1 MADELE
7 TLGLDGLPGIVAQ
20 LGQATAVAAA
30 RVVHASLP
38 SPGFSASPAEH
49 YYAVAAT
56 RLEFRFLFVRKAS
69 QVLLFFHK
77 QKTEVR
83 PLSGTLR
90 LQLVARDER
99 LAPPPFDAEASSPP
113 SGRQPAEAVRFRLRL
128 PAFIDLS
135 PSLEERVRYAP
146 EGAAAESLVLFRI
159 GPAAQHRLAI
169 ALAPTLEQSRI
180 VYFDGVRHELS
191 AGWPARPFLDL
202 ARAIRHFAL
211 EAQREDEP
219 LPSENILDLDLS
231 GMRKDNDAGRVIQ
244 TLVAAYLQTESALPL
259 PPPPPGTLSAE
270 LARTERDAELRSAGL
285 LPGYEIASYR
295 AEVQLRLS
303 ADGLLHS
310 EGEAVYLGLR
320 LAVRRAA
327 AGLAV
332 ELALSP
338 PDFLITGRLFDA
350 FVEAIRSQKPGAD
363 FPPELSRP
371 EAWSELVTSAQ
382 SELSIFRIRRAGEVD
397 EDLLLLPVPRS
408 ERVLLCSLEAVID
421 GSAPLPRVHISRLRL
436 RFDSQTDADQQLDE
450 ATFRYFVRLAQSL
463 HIWTVW
469 TRPLGP
475 SPGRPA

>member
-1 MADELE
+1 MAADPE

-38 SPGFSASPAEH
+38 SAAGSASAAEH

-99 LAPPPFDAEASSPP
+99 LAPPPFDAEAAPLPRTSE
-113 SGRQPAEAVRFRLRL
+113 PAESVRFRLRL
-128 PAFIDLS
+128 PAFVDLS

-146 EGAAAESLVLFRI
+146 AGAAPESLVLFRI

-169 ALAPTLEQSRI
+169 ALAPALEQSRI
-180 VYFDGVRHELS
+180 VYFDGVRHELLS
-191 AGWPARPFLDL
+191 GWPARPFLDL
-202 ARAIRHFAL
+202 ARAIRRFAL
-211 EAQREDEP
+211 EAQTEDGP
-219 LPSENILDLDLS
+219 LPSEKMLDLDLS
-231 GMRKDNDAGRVIQ
+231 AMTPDNDAGRVIK

-259 PPPPPGTLSAE
+259 PPPPGTLSAE
-270 LARTERDAELRSAGL
+270 LARSERDAELRSAGL

-303 ADGLLHS
+303 ADGLIHS
-310 EGEAVYLGLR
+310 EGEAVVLGLR

-327 AGLAV
+327 TGLAV

-350 FVEAIRSQKPGAD
+350 FVEAIRSQKPGAG
-363 FPPELSRP
+363 FPPELQSP
-371 EAWSELVTSAQ
+371 AAWSELVTSAQ
-382 SELSIFRIRRAGEVD
+382 SELSIFRTRRTGEVD

-421 GSAPLPRVHISRLRL
+421 GSAPLPRVHVSQLRL
-436 RFDSQTDADQQLDE
+436 RFDSQTDADQELDE

-463 HIWTVW
+463 HTWTVW
-469 TRPLGP
+469 TRPAGGAA
-475 SPGRPA
+475 GRPG